1 MPFDLRST
9 EKLLEGL
16 VVLFYV
22 AIGLALLATLM
33 GSPGWGFLFLLLGAA
48 GLVARTGLEIQ
59 QRQPSRPSQ
68 SPPPPPTARFAPRA
82 APSGPS
88 RSTPRGRSS
97 VG

>member
-48 GLVARTGLEIQ
+48 GLVARTALEIQ

-68 SPPPPPTARFAPRA
+68 SPPPPANR
-82 APSGPS
+82 
-88 RSTPRGRSS
+88 
-97 VG
+97 